1 VGAAGVKCGDTG
13 GGTAE
18 ASRIP
23 DSIGMASG
31 MAKPIEIVEDRAEMA
46 ESSGTPSG
54 MAEAIRILEAVEMN
68 EAIVTSGAC

>member
-23 DSIGMASG
+23 HSIGMA
-31 MAKPIEIVEDRAEMA
+31 KPTEIVEDRAEMA

-54 MAEAIRILEAVEMN
+54 MAETIRIFEAIEMN
-68 EAIVTSGAC
+68 EAIATSGAC